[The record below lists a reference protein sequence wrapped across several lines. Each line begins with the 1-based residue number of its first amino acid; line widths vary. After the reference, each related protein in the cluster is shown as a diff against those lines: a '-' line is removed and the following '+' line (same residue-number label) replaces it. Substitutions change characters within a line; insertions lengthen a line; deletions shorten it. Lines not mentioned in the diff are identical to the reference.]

1 MSELDFRGLIR
12 SGNVRVRAVIFSAMK
27 SKYLFVLAILLLA
40 GAIAVLAHG
49 FHGTFSFTGAAP
61 VGSSALEISGASHG
75 VWALAGVGTLLLSI
89 LTFVGAV
96 VRAFIFETGK

>member
-1 MSELDFRGLIR
+1 
-12 SGNVRVRAVIFSAMK
+12 MK

-40 GAIAVLAHG
+40 GGIAVLAHG

-61 VGSSALEISGASHG
+61 VGSSALEISGASRG
-75 VWALAGVGTLLLSI
+75 GWALAGVGTLLASI
-89 LTFVGAV
+89 LAFVGAI